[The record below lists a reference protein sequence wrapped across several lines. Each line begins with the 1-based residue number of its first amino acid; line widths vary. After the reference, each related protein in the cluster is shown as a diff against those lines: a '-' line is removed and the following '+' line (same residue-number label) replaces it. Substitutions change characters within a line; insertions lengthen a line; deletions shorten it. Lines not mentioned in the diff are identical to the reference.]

1 LKISGLIWLDEII
14 EKLRRKHRVDQDE
27 VRDVLAR
34 RPMFRFVEKGHRVG
48 ESVYSALGQTE
59 AGRYLVVV
67 FVHKKDGRALVLS
80 ARDMT
85 KAERRKHA
93 QG

>member
-1 LKISGLIWLDEII
+1 MKISGLIWLDEII
-14 EKLRRKHRVDQDE
+14 EKLRQKHHVDQDE
-27 VRDVLAR
+27 VRNALTRCSV
-34 RPMFRFVEKGHRVG
+34 FRFVEKGHRSG

-59 AGRYLVVV
+59 AGRYLIIV

-85 KAERRKHA
+85 KAERRKYA
-93 QG
+93 QE